1 LTSGRFLEFIDKEEA
16 TKYLWAMGRKVLLA
30 IFLTILALITPTTSF
45 GAPKSGAACTKV
57 GKIEDL
63 GNKRYTCVKSGKK
76 LIWNKGV
83 SLPIQNAAQSDS
95 KPVSTPNNSKENSAT
110 YPITAR
116 ETYANLDTCKVKST
130 LKSSESIGFP
140 RSPSAI
146 PSEGSVRG
154 VTLFVEFPDLKDD
167 GNPIR
172 VWKTQQVPT
181 AEKFYKI
188 ASYGKLD
195 FKVDLI
201 EKVYLINKSVLS
213 YNLDTHHDAPPKPNA
228 KPYELVLDAMNAA
241 DSDVDFAKYDYVNVV
256 TPATTLIGFEG
267 ATGLQSTFDGKL
279 FQRATFGPIREYV
292 DSPPK
297 YNWLVHESGHL
308 LGMLHPY
315 SYENSGF
322 IIPTWDLMGD
332 AATPN
337 AEYLAW
343 NKFLLGW
350 LDSTQINCVDS
361 VSKSTSTHLIT
372 PLTENAPGV
381 KAAIVRISETQ
392 ALVMENRRKSPLN
405 PIEENQTGVLVYLVD
420 GTINPGKGA
429 VTILYSNLTR
439 TYDNRLV
446 GTLKPGDSVKH
457 QNIIVKVL
465 SSAVAGDYVSVTIN

>member
-1 LTSGRFLEFIDKEEA
+1 MS
-16 TKYLWAMGRKVLLA
+16 RKVLLA
-30 IFLTILALITPTTSF
+30 IFLTILAVITPTFSF
-45 GAPKSGAACTKV
+45 GAPKSGAICPMV
-57 GKIEDL
+57 GKTEDF
-63 GNKRYTCVKSGKK
+63 GSKRYTCVKSGKK
-76 LIWNKGV
+76 LVWNKGV
-83 SLPIQNAAQSDS
+83 SIAKQNAVQNDP
-95 KPVSTPNNSKENSAT
+95 KPELTQNNSKENSVI
-110 YPITAR
+110 YPVTAR
-116 ETYANLDTCKVKST
+116 ETYANLDNCKVKST

-140 RSPSAI
+140 RSATAI
-146 PSEGSVRG
+146 PSLGLVRG

-181 AEKFYKI
+181 VEKFYKI

-241 DSDVDFAKYDYVNVV
+241 DSDVDFAKYDFVNVV

-267 ATGLQSTFDGKL
+267 ATGIQGTFDGKL

-337 AEYLAW
+337 PEYLAW

-350 LDSTQINCVDS
+350 LDSSQINCLD
-361 VSKSTSTHLIT
+361 STSKTTSIHLIT

-381 KAAIVRISETQ
+381 KATIVRISETQ
-392 ALVMENRRKSPLN
+392 ALVIENRRRSSLN
-405 PIEENQTGVLVYLVD
+405 PIEENQSGVLVYLVD

-446 GTLKPGDSVKH
+446 GTLKPGDSVRH
-457 QNIIVKVL
+457 QNIAAKFL
-465 SSAVAGDYVSVTIN
+465 SSAVAGDYVSVTID

>member
-1 LTSGRFLEFIDKEEA
+1 
-16 TKYLWAMGRKVLLA
+16 MGRKVLLA
-30 IFLTILALITPTTSF
+30 IFLAILALITPTASF
-45 GAPKSGAACTKV
+45 GAPKAGAPCPKA

-63 GNKRYTCVKSGKK
+63 GSKRYTCVKSGKK

-83 SLPIQNAAQSDS
+83 SLSKQNAAQNDS
-95 KPVSTPNNSKENSAT
+95 KPVSTPSNSKENSAI
-110 YPITAR
+110 YPVTAR

-140 RSPSAI
+140 RSSTAI
-146 PSEGSVRG
+146 PSVGSVRG
-154 VTLFVEFPDLKDD
+154 VTIFVEFPDLKDD

-228 KPYELVLDAMNAA
+228 KPYELVLDAMNVA

-256 TPATTLIGFEG
+256 TPATTMIGFEG

-337 AEYLAW
+337 AEFLAW

-350 LDSTQINCVDS
+350 LDSSQINCLDS
-361 VSKSTSTHLIT
+361 ASKSTSTHMIT

-381 KAAIVRISETQ
+381 KATIVRISETQ
-392 ALVMENRRKSPLN
+392 ALVMENRRKSSLN

-420 GTINPGKGA
+420 GSINPGKGA

-446 GTLKPGDSVKH
+446 GTLKSGDSVKH
-457 QNIIVKVL
+457 QNITVKVL
-465 SSAVAGDYVSVTIN
+465 SSAAAGDYVSVAIG